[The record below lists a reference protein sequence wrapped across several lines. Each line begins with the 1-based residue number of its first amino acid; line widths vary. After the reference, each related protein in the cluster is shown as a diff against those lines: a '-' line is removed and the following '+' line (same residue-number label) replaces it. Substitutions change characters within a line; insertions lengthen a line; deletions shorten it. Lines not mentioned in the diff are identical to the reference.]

1 MSTDNTSDPH
11 PGTPESVKI
20 ERREALI
27 KLGKYAAYATPVV
40 TDEEVLTPTVSDE
53 ALEAA
58 ASNQRPEAQSDYST
72 QSDTC
77 CFFPPSPGVSRDR

>member
-11 PGTPESVKI
+11 L
-20 ERREALI
+20 RREVLI

-40 TDEEVLTPTVSDE
+40 TDEELLTATVSDE

-58 ASNQRPEAQSDYST
+58 SNQRPEAQTS
-72 QSDTC
+72 
-77 CFFPPSPGVSRDR
+77 FPLLCLPPLPPPPPPGVSRDR

>member
-1 MSTDNTSDPH
+1 
-11 PGTPESVKI
+11 V
-20 ERREALI
+20 LI

-58 ASNQRPEAQSDYST
+58 SNQRPEAQTYYPFCRPT
-72 QSDTC
+72 
-77 CFFPPSPGVSRDR
+77 PSPPVSTSHSSTPKPTVASTLVACHQSGC

>member
-11 PGTPESVKI
+11 PGTPESVTI

-58 ASNQRPEAQSDYST
+58 GNQRPEAQTDYST
-72 QSDTC
+72 QSNNC
-77 CFFPPSPGVSRDR
+77 CFYPPSPGVSRDR

>member
-11 PGTPESVKI
+11 PG
-20 ERREALI
+20 RREALI

-40 TDEEVLTPTVSDE
+40 TDEELLTPTVSDE

-58 ASNQRPEAQSDYST
+58 SNQRLVAESVSHIVSYQ
-72 QSDTC
+72 C
-77 CFFPPSPGVSRDR
+77 NFCPPSPAVSRDG

>member
-11 PGTPESVKI
+11 L
-20 ERREALI
+20 RREALI

-40 TDEEVLTPTVSDE
+40 TDEELLTPTVSDE

-58 ASNQRPEAQSDYST
+58 SNQGSEGQTHST
-72 QSDTC
+72 LYTEC
-77 CFFPPSPGVSRDR
+77 GCFFPPSPA

>member
-11 PGTPESVKI
+11 PG
-20 ERREALI
+20 RREALI

-40 TDEEVLTPTVSDE
+40 TDEELLTPTVSDE

-58 ASNQRPEAQSDYST
+58 SNQRPEAQTDYST
-72 QSDTC
+72 QSNNC
-77 CFFPPSPGVSRDR
+77 CFYPPSPGVSRDR